1 MFENHLKYN
10 STESISSILHEI
22 QKSSKLPS
30 SFLKKKKKKKKDRM
44 ANEKNKEI
52 AEETSGKD
60 NKRSVFI
67 ETSVLRLGGTYV
79 LFTTR
84 LNRCQSIHRLHV
96 FPARAVS
103 KAPSADRY
111 RADIRTI
118 SRRSSRGNLH
128 HWGKKSGREGLPGE
142 ELRST
147 GGYWTCA
154 RWFHPFQDGCFF

>member
-1 MFENHLKYN
+1 
-10 STESISSILHEI
+10 
-22 QKSSKLPS
+22 
-30 SFLKKKKKKKKDRM
+30 M

-96 FPARAVS
+96 FPARPVS

-128 HWGKKSGREGLPGE
+128 HWEEKVGERTSSRGRITIDRRVLDVCSMVSSLPRRMSL
-142 ELRST
+142 LRN
-147 GGYWTCA
+147 A
-154 RWFHPFQDGCFF
+154 V